1 MRGQLYTV
9 KSGAHAHERLA
20 ERTPLPREAVD
31 LAQRTVDLLGLP
43 PGSYHLPMR
52 DAHGNL
58 RGYAVFKGVPDR
70 RGPVLATVY
79 GVNMTP
85 PGRNVEEL
93 IHRSRA

>member
-1 MRGQLYTV
+1 M
-9 KSGAHAHERLA
+9 KSGGHAHDRLA
-20 ERTPLPREAVD
+20 ERTTLPPEAAD
-31 LAQRTVDLLGLP
+31 RAQRAVDLLGLP

-52 DAHGNL
+52 DGRGNL

-70 RGPVLATVY
+70 QGPVLATVY
-79 GVNMTP
+79 GVNMPP